1 MGPTCGCGAL
11 ACPFGVSATAGIIVS
26 VYGSGLRKYYW
37 HRRRCDMVS
46 RDWDYGVHTE

>member
-26 VYGSGLRKYYW
+26 VYGY
-37 HRRRCDMVS
+37 
-46 RDWDYGVHTE
+46 WDYASLCMFSHTS